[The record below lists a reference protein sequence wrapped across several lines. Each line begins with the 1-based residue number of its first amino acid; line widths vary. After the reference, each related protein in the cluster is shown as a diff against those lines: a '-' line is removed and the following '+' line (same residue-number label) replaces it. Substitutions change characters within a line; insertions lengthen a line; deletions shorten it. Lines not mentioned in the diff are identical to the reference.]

1 MDGETIDGSISVS
14 DEQFEY
20 LRLQKGSLFEL
31 SHDRERW
38 QAAYEQELRQTYEG
52 LRPHLPEPC
61 WGVLDIGSGL
71 GGIDVLLTRHY
82 RPDPPYIHLL
92 DGEEDAPRMKLHRQT
107 FNSMKV
113 ARAFLISN
121 GVRSDRISYFTT
133 ATEVLPRPY
142 DLVLSLGSW
151 CFHYAPETYL
161 PLLLSGGGLHMD
173 SVLIMD
179 VRNGKR
185 EYTEQI
191 AQALERTAVIKETAK
206 YTRAVYRR
214 KR

>member
-1 MDGETIDGSISVS
+1 MGAETDSHVIVD

-20 LRLQKGSLFEL
+20 LRLQKGSLFEI

-38 QAAYEQELRQTYEG
+38 QAAYEDELQQTYYG
-52 LRPHLPEPC
+52 MLKHLPDTC

-71 GGIDVLLTRHY
+71 GGIDILLTRHY
-82 RPDPPYIHLL
+82 APDPPYIHLL
-92 DGEEDAPRMKLHRQT
+92 DGENDEPRMTLHRQT

-113 ARAFLISN
+113 ARRFQIAN
-121 GVRSDRISYFTT
+121 GVRPDRFSYFTV
-133 ATEVLPRPY
+133 ATNVLPRPY

-151 CFHYAPETYL
+151 CFHYPPDTYL

-179 VRNGKR
+179 VRTGKPD
-185 EYTEQI
+185 YAAQI
-191 AQALERTAVIKETAK
+191 AASLERVAIIKEAPK

-214 KR
+214 RQQ